1 MSSREIFMTP
11 GKARQKVDRAAEL
24 PPRARILKAA
34 HDLFYHQGIRA
45 VGVELVAAEAETN
58 KMTLYRHFTSKDAL
72 VAEYLRE
79 VAAEIEANWD
89 RLGIKHAVD
98 PVGHI
103 LAWLAETGR
112 QMERP
117 GSRGCPITNAAI
129 ELPEPDHP
137 GRVVIEG
144 HKRGMRKRFAERCRA
159 AGLKDADMLADQLVM
174 LLDGAGVAMQTI
186 GLKGPVASLLR
197 HAEWLLGRAESH
209 QKRG

>member
-1 MSSREIFMTP
+1 MP
-11 GKARQKVDRAAEL
+11 VKKARKTKEMAVAQNAQ
-24 PPRARILKAA
+24 PPRARILSAA

-45 VGVELVAAEAETN
+45 VGVDLVAASAETN
-58 KMTLYRHFTSKDAL
+58 KMTLYRHFDSKDAL
-72 VAEYLRE
+72 VAEYLQE
-79 VAAEIEANWD
+79 VATEIEASWD
-89 RLGIKHAVD
+89 RLAITHADD
-98 PVGHI
+98 PKGHI

-137 GRVVIEG
+137 GRAVIEA
-144 HKRGMRKRFAERCRA
+144 HKRGMRKRFAARCRA
-159 AGLKDADMLADQLVM
+159 AGLKDAEMIADQLVM

-197 HAEWLLGRAESH
+197 HAEWLLGAGSSR
-209 QKRG
+209 

>member
-1 MSSREIFMTP
+1 M
-11 GKARQKVDRAAEL
+11 
-24 PPRARILKAA
+24 PPRARILRAA

-45 VGVELVAAEAETN
+45 VGVELVAAEADTN

-72 VAEYLRE
+72 VAEYLQE
-79 VAAEIEANWD
+79 VATEIEASWD
-89 RLGIKHAVD
+89 RLAAKHATD

-103 LAWLAETGR
+103 LAWLTETGR

-137 GRVVIEG
+137 GRVVIEE
-144 HKRGMRKRFAERCRA
+144 HKRGMRRRFAERCRA
-159 AGLKDADMLADQLVM
+159 AGLKDADMIADQLVL
-174 LLDGAGVAMQTI
+174 LLDGAGVALQTI

-197 HAEWLLGRAESH
+197 HAEWLLGRSEPRRP
-209 QKRG
+209 RG